1 MASDPPKVLISY
13 SHDSPEH
20 KDRVLVLSNR
30 LRGEGIDCTIDQYL
44 LVPPEGWPRWM
55 EKQIRE
61 SDFVLMVCT
70 ETYYRRVLGQPDPDR
85 GWGAG
90 FLLTSALVA
99 IFRNERGKALHL
111 SSQTP
116 PPKGNLR
123 RFVPYQLTLSCW
135 SPKTRSCALL
145 VCLSPERFSFFSGV

>member
-1 MASDPPKVLISY
+1 MASDLPKVLISY

-70 ETYYRRVLGQPDPDR
+70 ETYPMFDNQLCKSLKIRHR
-85 GWGAG
+85 
-90 FLLTSALVA
+90 
-99 IFRNERGKALHL
+99 IF
-111 SSQTP
+111 
-116 PPKGNLR
+116 
-123 RFVPYQLTLSCW
+123 TLS
-135 SPKTRSCALL
+135 LGGHFL
-145 VCLSPERFSFFSGV
+145 

>member
-70 ETYYRRVLGQPDPDR
+70 ETITGASWASPIPTEGGARVFYSPPLWLQSSETKEGRSYGNPRSTYRKSHRRHSRSLWFIFGLFRPQPR
-85 GWGAG
+85 G
-90 FLLTSALVA
+90 
-99 IFRNERGKALHL
+99 
-111 SSQTP
+111 
-116 PPKGNLR
+116 
-123 RFVPYQLTLSCW
+123 
-135 SPKTRSCALL
+135 
-145 VCLSPERFSFFSGV
+145 

>member
-70 ETYYRRVLGQPDPDR
+70 ETITGASWASPIPTEGGARVFYSPPLWLQSSETKEGRRY
-85 GWGAG
+85 
-90 FLLTSALVA
+90 
-99 IFRNERGKALHL
+99 I
-111 SSQTP
+111 
-116 PPKGNLR
+116 
-123 RFVPYQLTLSCW
+123 
-135 SPKTRSCALL
+135 
-145 VCLSPERFSFFSGV
+145 

>member
-44 LVPPEGWPRWM
+44 LVPPEG
-55 EKQIRE
+55 
-61 SDFVLMVCT
+61 
-70 ETYYRRVLGQPDPDR
+70 
-85 GWGAG
+85 
-90 FLLTSALVA
+90 
-99 IFRNERGKALHL
+99 GKALHL

-116 PPKGNLR
+116 PTKRQSEAFCSVSAN
-123 RFVPYQLTLSCW
+123 FV
-135 SPKTRSCALL
+135 LL
-145 VCLSPERFSFFSGV
+145 ES

>member
-85 GWGAG
+85 GRGAG

-99 IFRNERGKALHL
+99 IFRNERGKALRE
-111 SSQTP
+111 
-116 PPKGNLR
+116 R
-123 RFVPYQLTLSCW
+123 RHSRSLWFPADVFGLFSIEAFCSVSANFV
-135 SPKTRSCALL
+135 LL
-145 VCLSPERFSFFSGV
+145 ES